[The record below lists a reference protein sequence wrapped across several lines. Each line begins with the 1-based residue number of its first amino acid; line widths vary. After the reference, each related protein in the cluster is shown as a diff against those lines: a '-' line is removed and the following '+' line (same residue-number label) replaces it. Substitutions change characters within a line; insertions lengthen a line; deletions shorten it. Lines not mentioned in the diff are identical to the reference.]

1 MEVLP
6 SLLIRVH
13 DTVKIW
19 SEELM
24 SRVQEYVG
32 NVLSRYVKVKQM
44 RNLRVRPF
52 TRAELHILLEELKQK
67 RRDLGGGGST
77 GNVIER

>member
-1 MEVLP
+1 
-6 SLLIRVH
+6 
-13 DTVKIW
+13 
-19 SEELM
+19 M

-52 TRAELHILLEELKQK
+52 TRAELQILLEELKQK
-67 RRDLGGGGST
+67 RQELSGGEPTGS
-77 GNVIER
+77 IIQR